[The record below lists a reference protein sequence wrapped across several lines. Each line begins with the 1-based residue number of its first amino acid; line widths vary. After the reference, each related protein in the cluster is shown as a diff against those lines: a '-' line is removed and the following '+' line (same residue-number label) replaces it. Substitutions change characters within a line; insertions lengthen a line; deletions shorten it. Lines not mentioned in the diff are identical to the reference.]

1 MAALMGAAEDR
12 LRAIR
17 KGWCELDKLTA
28 QDPEAALVMFERLV
42 AETTAALKIIWRLR
56 DQQDRL
62 VLVEYY
68 LLRKTVP
75 QIAEEDGVGQDA
87 VFRRKRL
94 ALNHL
99 DFILKERSNNE

>member
-1 MAALMGAAEDR
+1 MGAAEDR

-17 KGWCELDKLTA
+17 RGWRELDKLTA
-28 QDPEAALVMFERLV
+28 QDPEAALVMFEELTV
-42 AETTAALKIIWRLR
+42 ETTAALKIIWRLR

-75 QIAEEDGVGQDA
+75 QIAKEDGVGEDA
-87 VFRRKRL
+87 VHRRKRIAL
-94 ALNHL
+94 SNLNHFQQL
-99 DFILKERSNNE
+99 VKVIIC